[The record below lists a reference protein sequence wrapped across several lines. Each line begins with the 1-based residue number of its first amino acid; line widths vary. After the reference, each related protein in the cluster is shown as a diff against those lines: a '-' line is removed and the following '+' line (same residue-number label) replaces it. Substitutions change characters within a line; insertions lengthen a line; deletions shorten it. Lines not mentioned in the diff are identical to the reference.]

1 MTQLVELREGYAKF
15 AEAGVKLYTISY
27 DDQAALADFVD
38 AQRIPFPMLSDV
50 DSAVIRSYGIL
61 NTEVEPGDVPVYGVP
76 FPGTYIVDED
86 GVVIEKFFYD
96 TYKRRDGPE
105 NLIDSAL
112 GKITLCDGEPT
123 QSFVDDDI
131 RVSAMLHGAA
141 GVLKQGS
148 MRRVVVRFELAE
160 GLHIYSDP
168 VPEGMVATQISV
180 QGPPGLVVE
189 EAILPP
195 TETLRLKGLD
205 LELQVWSGVVDIVVP
220 VYPNA
225 ELLSEMRPLEANST
239 TIEVTVRYQAC
250 DDSTC
255 MLARSEKLTLEV
267 PMAPV
272 DVQALPFHT
281 GHGQNEWDANS
292 RKHFLRLVFR
302 IFRRDPIAFFKG
314 IRRQIRLQREAV
326 RRQREVREP
335 PRANK

>member
-38 AQRIPFPMLSDV
+38 AQRIPFPMLSDI
-50 DSAVIRSYGIL
+50 DSAVIRDYGIL
-61 NTEVEPGDVPVYGVP
+61 NTEIEPGDIPVYGVP
-76 FPGTYIVDED
+76 FPGTYIVDEH
-86 GVVIEKFFYD
+86 GTVIEKFFYD

-105 NLIDSAL
+105 SMIDAAL
-112 GKITLCDGEPT
+112 GKITLADDEPSK
-123 QSFVDDDI
+123 SFGDDDI
-131 RVSAMLHGAA
+131 RVSATLHGAG

-148 MRRVVVRFELAE
+148 MRRIVVRFELAE

-168 VPEGMVATQISV
+168 VPEGMIPTKVSV
-180 QGPPGLVVE
+180 EGPPGLVVQ

-195 TETLRLKGLD
+195 TETLYLKGLD
-205 LELQVWSGVVDIVVP
+205 LELHVWSGVVDIVVP
-220 VYPNA
+220 VYPDA
-225 ELLSEMRPLEANST
+225 ELLSEMRPLETDST

-250 DDSTC
+250 DDDTC
-255 MLARSEKLTLEV
+255 LLPRSEKLSLEV

-272 DVQALPFHT
+272 DVQALSFHT

-314 IRRQIRLQREAV
+314 IGRQIRLQREAV
-326 RRQREVREP
+326 RRQREARG
-335 PRANK
+335 PRNANK